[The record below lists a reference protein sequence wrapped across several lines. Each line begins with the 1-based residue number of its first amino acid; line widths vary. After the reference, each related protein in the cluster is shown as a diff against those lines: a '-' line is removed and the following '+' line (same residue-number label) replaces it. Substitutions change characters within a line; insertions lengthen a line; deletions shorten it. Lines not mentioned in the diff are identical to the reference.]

1 MNEKSFNKIEGILNN
16 LIVALKD
23 DKVISTKN
31 ITDKWHTFGD
41 LYNHRM
47 AFTIALC
54 NAINLLNLANKSE
67 TPDVYCYKSKRHHD
81 NEKDPI
87 FEGSF
92 IVVIESLGGQI
103 SYHYNL
109 EEWDKFKI
117 EERYEPNPY
126 DGHTPDDTIVRLT
139 NLF

>member
-1 MNEKSFNKIEGILNN
+1 MNTIEEKLNG
-16 LIVALKD
+16 LIVALKEE
-23 DKVISTKN
+23 KVIETSN

-54 NAINLLNLANKSE
+54 NAINLLNIDKLLIEGREDPK
-67 TPDVYCYKSKRHHD
+67 VYCYKSKRHHN
-81 NEKDPI
+81 NEKDPM

-92 IVVIESLGGQI
+92 IVVIESPGGQI
-103 SYHYNL
+103 SYHYDL
-109 EEWDKFKI
+109 EEWDKFKV

-126 DGHTPDDTIVRLT
+126 DGHTPDDTIVRLI

>member
-1 MNEKSFNKIEGILNN
+1 
-16 LIVALKD
+16 
-23 DKVISTKN
+23 VIQTKN

-54 NAINLLNLANKSE
+54 NAIDLLNVGKEN
-67 TPDVYCYKSKRHHD
+67 PDVYCYKSKRHHN
-81 NEKDPI
+81 NEKDPM

-92 IVVIESLGGQI
+92 IVVIESPGGQI
-103 SYHYNL
+103 SYHYDL

-126 DGHTPDDTIVRLT
+126 DGHTPDDTIVRLI